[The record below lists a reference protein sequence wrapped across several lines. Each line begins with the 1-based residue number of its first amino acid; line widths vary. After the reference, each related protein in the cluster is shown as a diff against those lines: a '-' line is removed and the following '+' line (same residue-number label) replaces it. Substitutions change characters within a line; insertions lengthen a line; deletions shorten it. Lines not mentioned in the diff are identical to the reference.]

1 MKQISIFIVFAI
13 ITFTLTGLSDSK
25 NNSPKAEWK
34 RFKEEFNKT
43 YESNG
48 EDEKRYKIFKK
59 NLVNI
64 LNHNKRYEE
73 GKETYLQD
81 INRFADLTDKE
92 FSDIY
97 GLSELSGDN
106 IVHYNEEIVAN
117 KSSLV
122 NVSSEYFDWRE
133 FGAVTPAK
141 DQGKCGSC
149 WIFSAVSALESYNF
163 IQTGQLLSLSEQ
175 NVVDCYS
182 NDTCEGGSPYEAADF
197 IQDHGIYLESDY
209 PYTAGQDP
217 CRNITKPSIHIDFN
231 STYFAFG
238 GDEMLKEGI
247 KQHGPLSICLYVTA
261 KWRFY
266 SSGVWY
272 HNECSPHSNH
282 CVVIVGY
289 GTENGNDYWLMKNS
303 WGINWGQDGYIKVAR
318 NKHPNYCGIDYG
330 MYYVSEEKI
339 EENSEENEI

>member
-1 MKQISIFIVFAI
+1 MKNTILFIVFALI
-13 ITFTLTGLSDSK
+13 IFTFAGLSDSK
-25 NNSPKAEWK
+25 KNSTKTEWK

-48 EDEKRYKIFKK
+48 EEQKRYKIFKK
-59 NLVNI
+59 NLLNI
-64 LNHNKRYEE
+64 LKHNNRYEE
-73 GKETYLQD
+73 GKETYLQE
-81 INRFADLTDKE
+81 INRFGDLTEKE

-97 GLSELSGDN
+97 GLSELSGDS
-106 IVHYNEEIVAN
+106 IVHYTEESVEN
-117 KSSLV
+117 RSSITNATL
-122 NVSSEYFDWRE
+122 EHFDWRD

-163 IQTGQLLSLSEQ
+163 IQTGELLSLSEQ
-175 NVVDCYS
+175 HVVDCYS
-182 NDTCEGGSPYEAADF
+182 NDTCKGGHPYAAADF
-197 IQDHGIYLESDY
+197 VKVHGIYLESDY
-209 PYTAGQDP
+209 PYTAGQDT
-217 CRNITKPSIHIDFN
+217 CRNITKSRILIDFN
-231 STYFAFG
+231 STYYAYG

-247 KQHGPLSICLYVTA
+247 KEHGPLSICLYVTA

-272 HNECSPHSNH
+272 HNECSPNSNH

-303 WGINWGQDGYIKVAR
+303 WGANWGLDGYIKVAR
-318 NKHPNYCGIDYG
+318 NKHPNYCGITYG
-330 MYYVSEEKI
+330 MYFLFYMKD
-339 EENSEENEI
+339 